1 MSLKFVIFFWL
12 FYRCLAKI
20 QTVRN
25 SKVCFKDGS
34 SDFFFFAQKH
44 RVKYLRIQR
53 YCYGGICLQG
63 FYKIQLLFEGFPR
76 MMNSKA
82 NGS

>member
-1 MSLKFVIFFWL
+1 MIFFGCFIDVL
-12 FYRCLAKI
+12 LKSKLLE
-20 QTVRN
+20 TV
-25 SKVCFKDGS
+25 KCVLKLEVLIF
-34 SDFFFFAQKH
+34 FFFFAQKH

-76 MMNSKA
+76 MMNSKV

>member
-1 MSLKFVIFFWL
+1 MSLKFVIFFGCFIDVL
-12 FYRCLAKI
+12 LKSKLLE
-20 QTVRN
+20 TV
-25 SKVCFKDGS
+25 KCVLKMEVVI
-34 SDFFFFAQKH
+34 FFFAQKH